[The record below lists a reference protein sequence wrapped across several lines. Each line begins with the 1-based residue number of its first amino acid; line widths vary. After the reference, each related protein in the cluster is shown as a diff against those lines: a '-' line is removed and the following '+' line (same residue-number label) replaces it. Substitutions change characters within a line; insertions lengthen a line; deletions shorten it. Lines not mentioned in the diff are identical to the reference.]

1 MRKPTARFWCNFP
14 TTAFIHSE
22 KFRSRTFKFRKE
34 ETLTHTPNPDNP
46 QRAFISNP
54 FSFHPPCHVS
64 ARRWARWYPSFVLDQ
79 RTPRYGAGP
88 CSDCRGCITCS
99 RSCSG
104 RIACCFRSGSHCS
117 SAQRWG
123 DGKRFHG
130 QHESGTAD
138 EFPGRA
144 QAKGQADTEHRVHE
158 AA

>member
-1 MRKPTARFWCNFP
+1 MSRQQRSSLTKSSVHERSNLERKRRSHTPRHPTAS
-14 TTAFIHSE
+14 IH
-22 KFRSRTFKFRKE
+22 FKSLLLPS
-34 ETLTHTPNPDNP
+34 TGWW
-46 QRAFISNP
+46 S
-54 FSFHPPCHVS
+54 HVS
-64 ARRWARWYPSFVLDQ
+64 ATRWARWYPSFVSLAQ

-88 CSDCRGCITCS
+88 CSGFRGCITRSRSSSGRHACS
-99 RSCSG
+99 RSCSSS
-104 RIACCFRSGSHCS
+104 CP

-123 DGKRFHG
+123 GGKRFHG